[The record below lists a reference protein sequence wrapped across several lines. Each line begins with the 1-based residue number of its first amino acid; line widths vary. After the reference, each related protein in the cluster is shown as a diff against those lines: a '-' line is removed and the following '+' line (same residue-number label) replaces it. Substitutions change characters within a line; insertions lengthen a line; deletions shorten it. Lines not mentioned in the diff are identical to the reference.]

1 MTLKTP
7 ELMYHR
13 PLDKESS
20 DNKLDTSKLALYIFP
35 ACLKKKKKRQREE
48 GKITGTSRQSGV
60 FTRSPRSTIRYSLC
74 LDDNTSLLLA
84 QKLSLKQ
91 PA

>member
-35 ACLKKKKKRQREE
+35 ACLKKKRRDRERRE
-48 GKITGTSRQSGV
+48 KLQVR
-60 FTRSPRSTIRYSLC
+60 RASPGYLRDPRVP
-74 LDDNTSLLLA
+74 
-84 QKLSLKQ
+84 Q
-91 PA
+91 

>member
-35 ACLKKKKKRQREE
+35 ACLKKKEE
-48 GKITGTSRQSGV
+48 TERGGKNYRYVAPVRGIYEIPAFHNKIFFVSR
-60 FTRSPRSTIRYSLC
+60 R
-74 LDDNTSLLLA
+74 
-84 QKLSLKQ
+84 
-91 PA
+91 